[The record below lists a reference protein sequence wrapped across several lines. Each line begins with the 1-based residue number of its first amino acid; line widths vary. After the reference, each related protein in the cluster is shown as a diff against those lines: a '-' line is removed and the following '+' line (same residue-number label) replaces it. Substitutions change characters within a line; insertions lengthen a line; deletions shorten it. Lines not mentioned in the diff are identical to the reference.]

1 MDKKYINL
9 YKKFILQ
16 TKTVSNR
23 RMKIKKILTLLL
35 LSPLLISEEE
45 KLFTIDKWEGAG
57 GGTLFYYVHLT
68 IEVPRVEVS
77 CRIFDKNGNVIDTN
91 KWKFYESGWEKM
103 VMGTGQSTQATN
115 IKCRGK
121 KF

>member
-1 MDKKYINL
+1 
-9 YKKFILQ
+9 
-16 TKTVSNR
+16 
-23 RMKIKKILTLLL
+23 MKIKKILTLLL

-68 IEVPRVEVS
+68 IEVPMVEVS
-77 CRIFDKNGNVIDTN
+77 CRIFDKNENVIDTR
-91 KWKFYESGWEKM
+91 KWQFYESGWEKM
-103 VMGTGQSTQATN
+103 VMGTGQSTEATS

-121 KF
+121 KFKY